1 MILYP
6 AIDLLDGQAVRL
18 RQGKRD
24 DVTVYGNPVELA
36 CKWRSMGAQWL
47 HLVDLGAAF
56 DGQTKH
62 LPLLKDIIAAFD
74 GPVELGGGLRS
85 MQDIELRVH
94 AGVSRCIIGTAAAEN
109 PALVQ
114 EACRAFPGKIAVG
127 IDAKNGLVATRGWV
141 ATTGLTATDLALRM
155 KDMGVDTVIY
165 TDVSRDGMMQGP
177 NVPTTRALVEATGM
191 NIIGSGGVSAIRD
204 LQDFRSAGCA
214 GAILGKALYEGAF
227 TLPEALEAMKEA

>member
-24 DVTVYGNPVELA
+24 DVTIYGDPVELA
-36 CKWRSMGAQWL
+36 CKWRSMGAKWL

-56 DGQTKH
+56 DGQTQH
-62 LPLLKDIIAAFD
+62 LPLLKDIIAAFN

-85 MQDIELRVH
+85 MQDIELRVN

-109 PALVQ
+109 PTLVQ

-141 ATTGLTATDLALRM
+141 ATTGLTATELALRM

-177 NVPTTRALVEATGM
+177 NVPATRALVEATGL

-204 LQDFRSAGCA
+204 LQDFRAAGCA

>member
-18 RQGKRD
+18 RQGRRD
-24 DVTVYGNPVELA
+24 DVTVYGDPVALA
-36 CKWRSMGAQWL
+36 RKWRTLGGQWL

-62 LPLLKDIIAAFD
+62 LPLLKEIVSAFD
-74 GPVELGGGLRS
+74 GSVELGGGLRS
-85 MQDIELRVH
+85 MQDIEARIK
-94 AGVSRCIIGTAAAEN
+94 AGVSRCIIGTAAVEK
-109 PALVQ
+109 PDLVRD
-114 EACRAFPGKIAVG
+114 ACRTFPGQIAVG

-141 ATTGLTATDLALRM
+141 STSALTAAELALRM
-155 KDMGVDTVIY
+155 LDMGVSAVIY

-177 NVPTTRALVEATGM
+177 NVEATRALAEATGM
-191 NIIGSGGVSAIRD
+191 QIIGSGGVSSIRD
-204 LQDFRSAGCA
+204 LKALQSAGCA

-227 TLPEALEAMKEA
+227 TLPEALNAVKEA